1 MFCFWYSK
9 FTESEIKRTYV
20 FFFDQLCVK
29 NMEGSCLRIGLSD
42 WIDYLT
48 FLRGLPYILSLSHSF
63 CIFLCSEPIKQA
75 TQILQFG
82 STCLQYLV
90 QSLAIFGSIFG
101 KVYVVKYLATFGQIC
116 GLKPNKG
123 KRTNLA
129 VHWFPLTLAG
139 HWSGQMFLGLDTHR
153 QKWCRPDQ
161 SDRHC
166 RRFLSPNDGPSWE
179 EDNL

>member
-1 MFCFWYSK
+1 
-9 FTESEIKRTYV
+9 
-20 FFFDQLCVK
+20 
-29 NMEGSCLRIGLSD
+29 MEESCLKIGLSD
-42 WIDYLT
+42 SRDYLT
-48 FLRGLPYILSLSHSF
+48 FLQGLSHILYILSILDSF

-75 TQILQFG
+75 TQIMQFG

-90 QSLAIFGSIFG
+90 QSLAIFGPIFG

-116 GLKPNKG
+116 GKKPNKG

-153 QKWCRPDQ
+153 YQNIQYMTQIQQNTKPDTEPQ
-161 SDRHC
+161 
-166 RRFLSPNDGPSWE
+166 
-179 EDNL
+179 